1 ILETEHYIDGQHNGG
16 IYSPMNHNT
25 YGYTYNNPVIYVDPN
40 GKQNYFT
47 HGTWSDPDTF
57 KDKQGLRNATYRA
70 FGNKEGENLITWNG
84 YNIASDRKLA
94 AKKVVRE
101 ILRTMS
107 SDINEPITLVGHS
120 HGGNVNI
127 EALNMMVEMPE
138 FKGRQLNLMTI
149 NTPVRDDYQLSE
161 KAQARINHINVY
173 DVGDEVQK
181 NGGNS
186 IKISDGKSFL
196 TGEFGV
202 AGQIFKNAINIET
215 DNKKPIWNQHKSHNR
230 VYEWIHKLPKQD
242 ER

>member
-1 ILETEHYIDGQHNGG
+1 
-16 IYSPMNHNT
+16 M
-25 YGYTYNNPVIYVDPN
+25 VYVDPN

-57 KDKQGLRNATYRA
+57 KDKQGLKNATYRA
-70 FGNKEGENLITWNG
+70 FGNKEGENLIPWNG
-84 YNIASDRKLA
+84 YNIANDRTLA

-127 EALNMMVEMPE
+127 EAINMMVDMPE
-138 FKGRQLNLMTI
+138 FKDRKINLLTI
-149 NTPVRDDYQLSE
+149 NTPVRPDYQLSE
-161 KAQARINHINVY
+161 KAQSRVNHINVY
-173 DVGDEVQK
+173 DLGDVVQT

-186 IKISDGKSFL
+186 MIIGDGKIKPS
-196 TGEFGV
+196 GEFGP
-202 AGQIFKNAINIET
+202 AGRTFKNATNVRT
-215 DNKKPIWNQHKSHNR
+215 DGHNGLFEDMHNSHNR
-230 VYEWIHKLPKQD
+230 VYEWIYKLPKQD